1 MTPRELSNKW
11 LHRIGYKIVSPENRQ
26 RNDDLAPVLPFVVL
40 DIYHDYFRK
49 GLTPDKF
56 TQRQKQLLKR
66 AAASY
71 SRLNKVFF
79 SAFAPSEY
87 EDVTDLMDSL
97 QEYAKN
103 QVLITE
109 VAAWNVFKNYTEC
122 DTIVC
127 AFMCNSLAKAA
138 LSIWRLV
145 YRGKEVEYLDK
156 YIQTLLYASRAFA
169 AEFVE
174 TDKEV
179 EDPRVVDN
187 LLRAENS
194 LGRRIVE
201 WLFKESESKE
211 ESK

>member
-11 LHRIGYKIVSPENRQ
+11 LARIGYKLISPEKKKHE
-26 RNDDLAPVLPFVVL
+26 DVLAPVLPFVVL

-79 SAFAPSEY
+79 SAFQPSEY

-145 YRGKEVEYLDK
+145 YRGKEVAYLDK
-156 YIQTLLYASRAFA
+156 YIQTLLYATKAFA

-179 EDPRVVDN
+179 DDPRVVDN

-201 WLFKESESKE
+201 WLFKESETVKQS
-211 ESK
+211 

>member
-1 MTPRELSNKW
+1 MTPRELSQKW
-11 LHRIGYKIVSPENRQ
+11 LHRIGYKIVSPEHREK
-26 RNDDLAPVLPFVVL
+26 NDDLAPVLPFVVL
-40 DIYHDYFRK
+40 DIYNDYYRK
-49 GLTPDKF
+49 GLNPDKF
-56 TQRQKQLLKR
+56 SQRQRQLLKR
-66 AAASY
+66 ASVSY

-109 VAAWNVFKNYTEC
+109 VAAWNVFKRYTEC

-145 YRGKEVEYLDK
+145 YRGKEVEYLEK
-156 YIQTLLYASRAFA
+156 YIQTLLFATKAFA
-169 AEFVE
+169 AEYVE
-174 TDKEV
+174 TDREI
-179 EDPRVVDN
+179 EEPRVINN
-187 LLRAENS
+187 LLLAENS

-201 WLFKESESKE
+201 WMFNESETKE
-211 ESK
+211 ETK

>member
-11 LHRIGYKIVSPENRQ
+11 LHWIGYKLVSPENRKS
-26 RNDDLAPVLPFVVL
+26 NDDLAPVLPFVVL

-49 GLTPDKF
+49 GLTPEKF

-79 SAFAPSEY
+79 SAFQPSEY
-87 EDVTDLMDSL
+87 EEVTDLMDSL

-109 VAAWNVFKNYTEC
+109 VAAWNVFKHYTEC

-145 YRGKEVEYLDK
+145 YRGNEVAYLEK
-156 YIQTLLYASRAFA
+156 YIQTLLFATKAFA
-169 AEFVE
+169 AEYVE
-174 TDKEV
+174 TDREI
-179 EDPRVVDN
+179 EEPRVIDN

-201 WLFKESESKE
+201 WLFKESETVKQ
-211 ESK
+211 